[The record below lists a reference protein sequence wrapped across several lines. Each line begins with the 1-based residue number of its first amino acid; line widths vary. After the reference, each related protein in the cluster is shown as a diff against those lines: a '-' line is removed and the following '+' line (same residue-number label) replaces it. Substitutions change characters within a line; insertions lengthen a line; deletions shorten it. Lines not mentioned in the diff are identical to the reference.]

1 MEENGRLLKMIKP
14 TDDALTLSDLEDV
27 DVDAMDET
35 ELRALLPLLEKLY
48 EKVSGEE
55 PEEQEKVHLFEVE
68 LPEESLE
75 KRDVSLF
82 DAAYDAIEKQETE
95 AFEEW
100 KLELETIDDL
110 MDDIQDQLDDLENE

>member
-48 EKVSGEE
+48 EKVRGEE
-55 PEEQEKVHLFEVE
+55 PEE
-68 LPEESLE
+68 
-75 KRDVSLF
+75 
-82 DAAYDAIEKQETE
+82 QETE